1 MKKNTIL
8 LIFVLVSISITA
20 QNKKTS
26 KADKLFD
33 SYEYTQAVNEYLAL
47 VTKEDSDSYVSEQLA
62 ECYYNMYNTIE
73 AEKWFRKVIQSQSK
87 QNAETYYKY
96 AQVLK
101 SNAKY
106 AESDEQMKIFS
117 GMTPNDQR
125 AVDFNKN
132 QNYLQELNNKQK
144 LFDVT
149 EISINST
156 KSDFGAVLYGDAL
169 YFVSSRNENNKL
181 YGWNNE
187 PFLDIYKST
196 YNASKGSYSLPTP
209 VDELNTKF
217 HEGPVS
223 ISKDG
228 NIIYFSSESFN
239 ENLFDK
245 DKVKKIKFGQV
256 NIYKAN
262 KENGKWGSMTSLPF
276 NSKMFSSGNPSV
288 DSEGKTLYFASNMP
302 GSIGGT
308 DIWKVT
314 INNNGTYGS
323 PENLGNK
330 INTVENENFPFI
342 ADNNILYFS
351 SNGLTGFGGFDIFS
365 VDLNKNETPNNLG
378 KPVNTEKNDFA
389 FSYNKETNIAFLS
402 SNRSGKDHI
411 YGAVPICK
419 MEILTVVKNAKTK
432 TTLSD
437 ARVVILDS
445 KEGVLD
451 TQMSNNKGE
460 VSYLVDCNKAY
471 SVQVFKDGFVS
482 KTIPVAKTNEAKV
495 TIEASIEPIEVVVT
509 ETEIILKP
517 IYFEFNKS
525 NITSQGA
532 AELDKLVYIMSQNDK
547 LIIFAKSH
555 TDSRG
560 SDEYNLKLSERR
572 AKATIQYIIS
582 KGISADRI
590 SGKGYGESEPKVN
603 CAADC
608 TFAEHAI
615 NRRSEFLII
624 KK

>member
-20 QNKKTS
+20 QNKNTS

-33 SYEYTQAVNEYLAL
+33 SYEYTQAVNEYLKL
-47 VTKEDSDSYVSEQLA
+47 VTKEDSDVYVSKQLA
-62 ECYYNMYNTIE
+62 ECYYNMYNTVE
-73 AEKWFRKVIQSQSK
+73 AEKWFRKAIQSQSK
-87 QNAETYYKY
+87 QDPDTYYKY

-101 SNAKY
+101 SNVKY
-106 AESDEQMKIFS
+106 AASDEQMKIFS

-125 AVDFNKN
+125 AINFNKN
-132 QNYLQELNNKQK
+132 QNYLQELNNKQR

-149 EISINST
+149 EISINSV

-196 YNASKGSYSLPTP
+196 YNVNKGSYSLPTP

-223 ISKDG
+223 ITKDG
-228 NIIYFSSESFN
+228 NVIYFSSESFN
-239 ENLFDK
+239 ENLFNK

-256 NIYKAN
+256 NIYKAS

-276 NSKMFSSGNPSV
+276 NSKMFSSGNPSI
-288 DSEGKTLYFASNMP
+288 DSDGKTLYFASNMP

-314 INNNGTYGS
+314 INNDGTYGN

-342 ADNNILYFS
+342 ADNNVLYFS

-365 VDLNKNETPNNLG
+365 VDLNKNGMPNNLG

-411 YGAVPICK
+411 YSAVPICK

-437 ARVVILDS
+437 ARVVILDAM
-445 KEGVLD
+445 GATLD
-451 TQMSNNKGE
+451 TQMSNAKGE

-471 SVQVFKDGFVS
+471 SVKVFKDGFVS

-532 AELDKLVYIMSQNDK
+532 AELDKLVYVMSQNDK

-560 SDEYNLKLSERR
+560 TDEYNLKLSERR
-572 AKATIQYIIS
+572 AEATVQYIVS

-590 SGKGYGESEPKVN
+590 SGKGFGESEPKVN
-603 CAADC
+603 CTADC

>member
-20 QNKKTS
+20 QNKNTS

-33 SYEYTQAVNEYLAL
+33 SYEYTQAVNEYLKL
-47 VTKEDSDSYVSEQLA
+47 VTKEDSDVYVSKQLA
-62 ECYYNMYNTIE
+62 ECYYNMYNTVE

-87 QNAETYYKY
+87 QNPDTYYKY

-106 AESDEQMKIFS
+106 AASDEQMKIFS

-125 AVDFNKN
+125 AINFNKN
-132 QNYLQELNNKQK
+132 QNYLQELNNKQR

-149 EISINST
+149 EISINSV

-169 YFVSSRNENNKL
+169 YFVSSRNESNKL

-187 PFLDIYKST
+187 PFLDIYKLT
-196 YNASKGSYSLPTP
+196 YNVNKGSYSLPTP

-223 ISKDG
+223 ITKDG
-228 NIIYFSSESFN
+228 NVIYFSSESFN

-256 NIYKAN
+256 NIYKAS

-276 NSKMFSSGNPSV
+276 NSKMYSSGNPSV
-288 DSEGKTLYFASNMP
+288 DSDGKMLYFASNMP

-314 INNNGTYGS
+314 INNDGTYGN

-342 ADNNILYFS
+342 ADNNVLYFS

-365 VDLNKNETPNNLG
+365 VDLNKNEMPNNLG

-411 YGAVPICK
+411 YSAVPICK

-437 ARVVILDS
+437 ARVVILDV
-445 KEGVLD
+445 KGATLD
-451 TQMSNNKGE
+451 TQMSNAKGE

-471 SVQVFKDGFVS
+471 SVKVFKDGFVS
-482 KTIPVAKTNEAKV
+482 KTIPVTKTNDAKV

-532 AELDKLVYIMSQNDK
+532 AELDKLVYVMSQNDK

-560 SDEYNLKLSERR
+560 TDEYNLKLSERR
-572 AKATIQYIIS
+572 AEATVQYIVS

-590 SGKGYGESEPKVN
+590 SGKGFGESEPKVN
-603 CAADC
+603 CTADC

>member
-20 QNKKTS
+20 QNKNTS

-33 SYEYTQAVNEYLAL
+33 SYEYTQAVNEYLTL
-47 VTKEDSDSYVSEQLA
+47 VTKEDSDAYVSKQLA
-62 ECYYNMYNTIE
+62 ECYYNMNNTVE
-73 AEKWFRKVIQSQSK
+73 AEKWFSKVIQSQSK
-87 QNAETYYKY
+87 QNPDTYYKY

-106 AESDEQMKIFS
+106 VESDEQMKIFS
-117 GMTPNDQR
+117 GMTANDQR
-125 AVDFNKN
+125 AINFNKN
-132 QNYLQELNNKQK
+132 QNYLQELNNKQR

-149 EISINST
+149 EISINSP

-169 YFVSSRNENNKL
+169 YFVSSRNESNKL

-217 HEGPVS
+217 HEGSVS
-223 ISKDG
+223 ITKEG
-228 NIIYFSSESFN
+228 NVIYFSSESFN
-239 ENLFDK
+239 ENLFNK

-256 NIYKAN
+256 NIYKAS

-276 NSKMFSSGNPSV
+276 NSKMFSSGNPSI
-288 DSEGKTLYFASNMP
+288 DSDGKTLYFASNMP

-314 INNNGTYGS
+314 INNDGTYGN

-342 ADNNILYFS
+342 ADNNVLYFS

-365 VDLNKNETPNNLG
+365 VDLNKNGMPNNLG

-411 YGAVPICK
+411 YSAVPICK

-437 ARVVILDS
+437 ARVVILDAM
-445 KEGVLD
+445 GATLD
-451 TQMSNNKGE
+451 TQMSNAKGE

-471 SVQVFKDGFVS
+471 SVKFFKDGFVS

-532 AELDKLVYIMSQNDK
+532 AELDKLVYVMSQNDK

-560 SDEYNLKLSERR
+560 TDEYNLKLSERR
-572 AKATIQYIIS
+572 AEATVQYIVS

-590 SGKGYGESEPKVN
+590 SGKGFGESEPKVN
-603 CAADC
+603 CTADC

>member
-20 QNKKTS
+20 QNKNTS

-33 SYEYTQAVNEYLAL
+33 SYEYTQAVNEYLKL
-47 VTKEDSDSYVSEQLA
+47 VTKEDSDVYVSKQLA
-62 ECYYNMYNTIE
+62 ECYYNMYNTVE

-87 QNAETYYKY
+87 QNPDTYYKY

-106 AESDEQMKIFS
+106 AASDEQMKIFS

-125 AVDFNKN
+125 AINFNKN
-132 QNYLQELNNKQK
+132 QNYLQELNNKQR

-149 EISINST
+149 EISINSV

-196 YNASKGSYSLPTP
+196 YNVNKGSYSLPTP

-223 ISKDG
+223 ITKDG
-228 NIIYFSSESFN
+228 NVIYFSSESFN

-256 NIYKAN
+256 NIYKAS

-276 NSKMFSSGNPSV
+276 NSKMYSSGNPSV
-288 DSEGKTLYFASNMP
+288 DSDGKMLYFASNMP

-314 INNNGTYGS
+314 INNDGTYGN

-342 ADNNILYFS
+342 ADNNVLYFS

-411 YGAVPICK
+411 YSAVPICK
-419 MEILTVVKNAKTK
+419 IEILTVVKNAKTK

-437 ARVVILDS
+437 ARVVFLDAMGATLDS
-445 KEGVLD
+445 
-451 TQMSNNKGE
+451 QMSNAKGE

-471 SVQVFKDGFVS
+471 SVKVFKDGFVS

-532 AELDKLVYIMSQNDK
+532 AELDKLVYVMSQNDK

-560 SDEYNLKLSERR
+560 TDEYNLKLSERR
-572 AKATIQYIIS
+572 AEATVQYIVS

-590 SGKGYGESEPKVN
+590 SGKGFGESEPKVN
-603 CAADC
+603 CTADC

>member
-20 QNKKTS
+20 QNKSTS

-47 VTKEDSDSYVSEQLA
+47 VTKEDSDEYVSKQLA
-62 ECYYNMYNTIE
+62 ECYYNMNNTVE
-73 AEKWFRKVIQSQSK
+73 AENWFSKVIQSQSK
-87 QNAETYYKY
+87 QNPDTYYKY

-106 AESDEQMKIFS
+106 AASDEQMKIFS

-125 AVDFNKN
+125 AINFNKN
-132 QNYLQELNNKQK
+132 QNYLKELNNKQR

-156 KSDFGAVLYGDAL
+156 KSDFGAVLYGNVL
-169 YFVSSRNENNKL
+169 YFVSSRNESNKL

-223 ISKDG
+223 ITKDG
-228 NIIYFSSESFN
+228 NVVYFSSESFN

-256 NIYKAN
+256 YIYKAS

-288 DSEGKTLYFASNMP
+288 DSDGKTLYFASNMP

-314 INNNGTYGS
+314 INNDGTYGN

-342 ADNNILYFS
+342 ADNNVLYFS

-411 YGAVPICK
+411 YSAVPICK

-437 ARVVILDS
+437 ARVVILDA
-445 KEGVLD
+445 KGATLD
-451 TQMSNNKGE
+451 TQMSNAKGE

-471 SVQVFKDGFVS
+471 SVKVFKDGFVS
-482 KTIPVAKTNEAKV
+482 KTIPVAKTNEEKF
-495 TIEASIEPIEVVVT
+495 TIDASIEPIEVVVT

-532 AELDKLVYIMSQNDK
+532 AELDKLVYVMSQNDK

-560 SDEYNLKLSERR
+560 TDEYNLKLSERR
-572 AKATIQYIIS
+572 AKATVQYIIS

-603 CAADC
+603 CPADC

>member
-20 QNKKTS
+20 QNKNTS

-33 SYEYTQAVNEYLAL
+33 SYEYTQAVNEYLKL
-47 VTKEDSDSYVSEQLA
+47 VTKEDSDVYVSKQLA
-62 ECYYNMYNTIE
+62 ECYYNMYNTVE

-87 QNAETYYKY
+87 QNPDTYYKY

-106 AESDEQMKIFS
+106 VESDEQMKIFS
-117 GMTPNDQR
+117 GMTANDQR
-125 AVDFNKN
+125 AINFNKN
-132 QNYLQELNNKQK
+132 QNYLQELNNKQR

-149 EISINST
+149 EISINSP

-169 YFVSSRNENNKL
+169 YFVSSRNESNKL

-196 YNASKGSYSLPTP
+196 YNASKGSYSSPTS

-223 ISKDG
+223 ITKDG
-228 NIIYFSSESFN
+228 NVIYFSSESFN
-239 ENLFDK
+239 ENLFNK

-256 NIYKAN
+256 NIYKAS

-276 NSKMFSSGNPSV
+276 NSKMFSSGNPSI
-288 DSEGKTLYFASNMP
+288 DSDGKTLYFASNMP

-314 INNNGTYGS
+314 INNDGTYGN

-342 ADNNILYFS
+342 ADNNVLYFS

-365 VDLNKNETPNNLG
+365 VDLNKNGMPNNLG

-411 YGAVPICK
+411 YSAVPICK

-437 ARVVILDS
+437 ARVVILDAM
-445 KEGVLD
+445 GATLD
-451 TQMSNNKGE
+451 TQMSNAKGE

-471 SVQVFKDGFVS
+471 SVKVFKDGFVS
-482 KTIPVAKTNEAKV
+482 KTIPVTKTNDAKV

-532 AELDKLVYIMSQNDK
+532 AELDKLVYVMSQNDK

-560 SDEYNLKLSERR
+560 TDEYNLKLSERR
-572 AKATIQYIIS
+572 AEATVQYIVS

-590 SGKGYGESEPKVN
+590 SGKGFGESEPKVN
-603 CAADC
+603 CTADC

>member
-20 QNKKTS
+20 QNKNTS

-33 SYEYTQAVNEYLAL
+33 SYEYTQAVNEYLKL
-47 VTKEDSDSYVSEQLA
+47 VTKEDSDVYVSKQLA
-62 ECYYNMYNTIE
+62 ECYYNMYNTVE
-73 AEKWFRKVIQSQSK
+73 AEKWFRKAIQSQSK
-87 QNAETYYKY
+87 QDPDTYYKY

-101 SNAKY
+101 SNVKY
-106 AESDEQMKIFS
+106 AASDEQMKIFS

-125 AVDFNKN
+125 AINFNKN
-132 QNYLQELNNKQK
+132 QNYLQELNNKQR

-149 EISINST
+149 EISINSV

-169 YFVSSRNENNKL
+169 YFVSSRNESNKL

-196 YNASKGSYSLPTP
+196 YNANKGSYSLPTP

-223 ISKDG
+223 ITKDG
-228 NIIYFSSESFN
+228 NVIYFSSESFN

-256 NIYKAN
+256 NIYKAS

-276 NSKMFSSGNPSV
+276 NSKMYSSGNPSV
-288 DSEGKTLYFASNMP
+288 DSDGKMLYFASNMP

-314 INNNGTYGS
+314 INNDGTYGN

-342 ADNNILYFS
+342 ADNNVLYFS

-411 YGAVPICK
+411 YSAVPICK
-419 MEILTVVKNAKTK
+419 IEILTIVKNAKTK

-437 ARVVILDS
+437 ARVVFLDAMGATLDS
-445 KEGVLD
+445 
-451 TQMSNNKGE
+451 QMSNAKGE

-471 SVQVFKDGFVS
+471 SVKVFKDGFVS

-495 TIEASIEPIEVVVT
+495 TIEASIEPIEVEVT

-532 AELDKLVYIMSQNDK
+532 AELDKLVYVMSQNDK

-560 SDEYNLKLSERR
+560 TDEYNLKLSERR
-572 AKATIQYIIS
+572 AEATVQYIVS

-590 SGKGYGESEPKVN
+590 SGKGFGESEPKVN
-603 CAADC
+603 CTADC

>member
-20 QNKKTS
+20 QNKNTS

-33 SYEYTQAVNEYLAL
+33 SYEYTQAVNEYLKL
-47 VTKEDSDSYVSEQLA
+47 VTKEDSDVYVSKQLA
-62 ECYYNMYNTIE
+62 ECYYNMYNTVE

-87 QNAETYYKY
+87 QNPDTYYKY

-106 AESDEQMKIFS
+106 VESDEQMKIFS
-117 GMTPNDQR
+117 GMTANDQR
-125 AVDFNKN
+125 AINFNKN
-132 QNYLQELNNKQK
+132 QNYLQELNNKQR

-149 EISINST
+149 EISINSP

-169 YFVSSRNENNKL
+169 YFVSSRNESNKL

-217 HEGPVS
+217 HEGSVS
-223 ISKDG
+223 ITKEG
-228 NIIYFSSESFN
+228 NVIYFSSESFN
-239 ENLFDK
+239 ENLFNK

-256 NIYKAN
+256 NIYKAS

-276 NSKMFSSGNPSV
+276 NSKMFSSGNPSI
-288 DSEGKTLYFASNMP
+288 DSDGKTLYFASNMP

-314 INNNGTYGS
+314 INNDGTYGN

-342 ADNNILYFS
+342 ADNNVLYFS

-365 VDLNKNETPNNLG
+365 VDLNKNGMPNNLG

-411 YGAVPICK
+411 YSAVPICK

-437 ARVVILDS
+437 ARVVILDAM
-445 KEGVLD
+445 GATLD
-451 TQMSNNKGE
+451 TQMSNAKGE

-471 SVQVFKDGFVS
+471 SVKFFKDGFVS

-532 AELDKLVYIMSQNDK
+532 AELDKLVYVMSQNDK

-560 SDEYNLKLSERR
+560 TDEYNLKLSERR
-572 AKATIQYIIS
+572 AEATVQYIVS

-590 SGKGYGESEPKVN
+590 SGKGFGESEPKVN
-603 CAADC
+603 CTADC

>member
-20 QNKKTS
+20 QNKNTS

-33 SYEYTQAVNEYLAL
+33 SYEYTQAVNEYLKL
-47 VTKEDSDSYVSEQLA
+47 VTKEDSDVYVSKQLA
-62 ECYYNMYNTIE
+62 ECYYNMYNTVE

-87 QNAETYYKY
+87 QNPDTYYKY

-106 AESDEQMKIFS
+106 AASDEQMKIFS

-125 AVDFNKN
+125 AINFNKN
-132 QNYLQELNNKQK
+132 QNYLQELNNKQR

-149 EISINST
+149 EISINSV

-187 PFLDIYKST
+187 PFLDIYKLT
-196 YNASKGSYSLPTP
+196 YNVNKGSYSLPTP

-223 ISKDG
+223 ITKDG
-228 NIIYFSSESFN
+228 NVIYFSSESFN

-276 NSKMFSSGNPSV
+276 NSKMFSSGNPSI
-288 DSEGKTLYFASNMP
+288 DSDGKTLYFASNMP

-314 INNNGTYGS
+314 INNDGTYGN
-323 PENLGNK
+323 PENLGNI

-342 ADNNILYFS
+342 ADNNVLYFS

-365 VDLNKNETPNNLG
+365 VDLNKNEMPNNLG

-411 YGAVPICK
+411 YSAVPICK

-437 ARVVILDS
+437 ARVVILDV
-445 KEGVLD
+445 KGATLD
-451 TQMSNNKGE
+451 TQMSNAKGE

-471 SVQVFKDGFVS
+471 SVKVFKDGFVS
-482 KTIPVAKTNEAKV
+482 KTIPVTKTNDAKV

-532 AELDKLVYIMSQNDK
+532 AELDKLVYVMSQNDK

-560 SDEYNLKLSERR
+560 TDEYNLKLSERR
-572 AKATIQYIIS
+572 AEATVQYIVS

-590 SGKGYGESEPKVN
+590 SGKGFGESEPKVN
-603 CAADC
+603 CTADC

-624 KK
+624 EK

>member
-20 QNKKTS
+20 QNKNTS

-33 SYEYTQAVNEYLAL
+33 SYEYTQAVNEYLKL
-47 VTKEDSDSYVSEQLA
+47 VTKEDSDVYVSKQLA
-62 ECYYNMYNTIE
+62 ECYYNMYNTVE

-87 QNAETYYKY
+87 QNPDTYYKY

-106 AESDEQMKIFS
+106 AASDEQMKIFS

-125 AVDFNKN
+125 AINFNKN
-132 QNYLQELNNKQK
+132 QNYLQELNNKQR

-149 EISINST
+149 EISINSV

-187 PFLDIYKST
+187 PFLDIYKLT
-196 YNASKGSYSLPTP
+196 YNVNKGSYSLPTP

-223 ISKDG
+223 ITKDG
-228 NIIYFSSESFN
+228 NVIYFSSESFN

-256 NIYKAN
+256 NIYKAS

-276 NSKMFSSGNPSV
+276 NSKMFSSGNPSI
-288 DSEGKTLYFASNMP
+288 DSDGKTLYFASNMP

-314 INNNGTYGS
+314 INNDGTYGN
-323 PENLGNK
+323 PENLGNI

-342 ADNNILYFS
+342 ADNNVLYFS

-365 VDLNKNETPNNLG
+365 VDLNKNEMPNNLG

-411 YGAVPICK
+411 YSAVPICK

-437 ARVVILDS
+437 ARVVILDT
-445 KEGVLD
+445 KGATLD
-451 TQMSNNKGE
+451 TQMSNTKGE

-471 SVQVFKDGFVS
+471 SVKVFKDGFVS

-495 TIEASIEPIEVVVT
+495 IIEASIEPIEVVVT

-560 SDEYNLKLSERR
+560 TDEYNMKLSE
-572 AKATIQYIIS
+572 
-582 KGISADRI
+582 
-590 SGKGYGESEPKVN
+590 
-603 CAADC
+603 
-608 TFAEHAI
+608 
-615 NRRSEFLII
+615 
-624 KK
+624 

>member
-33 SYEYTQAVNEYLAL
+33 SYEYTQAVNEYLTL

-117 GMTPNDQR
+117 GMTPNDKR

-169 YFVSSRNENNKL
+169 YFVSSRNESNKL

-223 ISKDG
+223 ITKGG

-314 INNNGTYGS
+314 INNDGTYGS
-323 PENLGNK
+323 PENLGDK

-532 AELDKLVYIMSQNDK
+532 TELDKLVYIMSQNDK

>member
-8 LIFVLVSISITA
+8 LIFVLVCISITA
-20 QNKKTS
+20 QNKNTS

-33 SYEYTQAVNEYLAL
+33 SYEYTQAVNEYLTL

-125 AVDFNKN
+125 AINFNKN
-132 QNYLQELNNKQK
+132 QNYLQELNNKQR

-156 KSDFGAVLYGDAL
+156 KSDFGAVLYGDTL

-223 ISKDG
+223 ITKGG

-314 INNNGTYGS
+314 INNDGTYGN
-323 PENLGNK
+323 PENLGDK

-342 ADNNILYFS
+342 ADNNVLYFS

-411 YGAVPICK
+411 YSAVPICK

-437 ARVVILDS
+437 ARVVILDAM
-445 KEGVLD
+445 GATLD
-451 TQMSNNKGE
+451 SQVSNAKGE

-560 SDEYNLKLSERR
+560 TDEYNLKLSERR

>member
-20 QNKKTS
+20 QNKNTS

-33 SYEYTQAVNEYLAL
+33 SYEYTQAVNEYLKL
-47 VTKEDSDSYVSEQLA
+47 VTKEDSDVYVSKQLA
-62 ECYYNMYNTIE
+62 ECYYNMYNTVE

-87 QNAETYYKY
+87 QNPDTYYKY

-106 AESDEQMKIFS
+106 VESDEQMKIFS
-117 GMTPNDQR
+117 GMTANDQR
-125 AVDFNKN
+125 AINFNKN
-132 QNYLQELNNKQK
+132 QNYLQELNNKQR

-149 EISINST
+149 EISINSP

-169 YFVSSRNENNKL
+169 YFVSSRNESNKL

-196 YNASKGSYSLPTP
+196 YNASKGSYSSPTS

-223 ISKDG
+223 ITKDG
-228 NIIYFSSESFN
+228 NVIYFSSESFN
-239 ENLFDK
+239 ENLFNK

-256 NIYKAN
+256 NIYKAS

-276 NSKMFSSGNPSV
+276 NSKMFSSGNPSI
-288 DSEGKTLYFASNMP
+288 DSDGKTLYFASNMP

-314 INNNGTYGS
+314 INNDGTYGN

-342 ADNNILYFS
+342 ADNNVLYFS

-365 VDLNKNETPNNLG
+365 VDLNKNGMPNNLG

-411 YGAVPICK
+411 YSAVPICK

-437 ARVVILDS
+437 ARVVILDAM
-445 KEGVLD
+445 GATLD
-451 TQMSNNKGE
+451 TQMSNAKGE

-471 SVQVFKDGFVS
+471 SVKFFKDGFVS

-532 AELDKLVYIMSQNDK
+532 AELDKLVYVMSQNDK

-560 SDEYNLKLSERR
+560 TDEYNLKLSERR
-572 AKATIQYIIS
+572 AEATVQYIVS

-590 SGKGYGESEPKVN
+590 SGKGFGESEPKVN
-603 CAADC
+603 CTADC

>member
-20 QNKKTS
+20 QNKNTS

-33 SYEYTQAVNEYLAL
+33 SYEYTQAVNEYLKL
-47 VTKEDSDSYVSEQLA
+47 VTKEDSDVYVSKQLA
-62 ECYYNMYNTIE
+62 ECYYNMYNTVE
-73 AEKWFRKVIQSQSK
+73 AEKWFRKAIQSQSK
-87 QNAETYYKY
+87 QDPDTYYKY

-101 SNAKY
+101 SNVKY
-106 AESDEQMKIFS
+106 AASDEQMKIFS

-125 AVDFNKN
+125 AINFNKN
-132 QNYLQELNNKQK
+132 QNYLQELNNKQR

-149 EISINST
+149 EISINSV

-169 YFVSSRNENNKL
+169 YFVSSRNESNKL

-196 YNASKGSYSLPTP
+196 YNANKGSYSLPTP

-223 ISKDG
+223 ITKDG
-228 NIIYFSSESFN
+228 NVIYFSSESFN

-256 NIYKAN
+256 NIYKAS

-276 NSKMFSSGNPSV
+276 NSKMYSSGNPSV
-288 DSEGKTLYFASNMP
+288 DSDGKMLYFASNMP

-314 INNNGTYGS
+314 INNDGTYGN

-342 ADNNILYFS
+342 ADNNVLYFS

-411 YGAVPICK
+411 YSAVPICK
-419 MEILTVVKNAKTK
+419 IEILTVVKNAKTK

-437 ARVVILDS
+437 ARVVFLDAMGATLDS
-445 KEGVLD
+445 
-451 TQMSNNKGE
+451 QMSNAKGE

-471 SVQVFKDGFVS
+471 SVKVFKDGFVS

-532 AELDKLVYIMSQNDK
+532 AELDKLVYVMSQNDK

-560 SDEYNLKLSERR
+560 TDEYNLKLSERR
-572 AKATIQYIIS
+572 AEATVQYIVS

-590 SGKGYGESEPKVN
+590 SGKGFGESEPKVN
-603 CAADC
+603 CTADC

>member
-20 QNKKTS
+20 QNKNTS

-33 SYEYTQAVNEYLAL
+33 SYEYTQAVNEYLKL
-47 VTKEDSDSYVSEQLA
+47 VTKEDSDVYVSKQLA
-62 ECYYNMYNTIE
+62 ECYYNMYNTVE

-87 QNAETYYKY
+87 QNPDTYYKY

-106 AESDEQMKIFS
+106 AASDEQMKIFS

-125 AVDFNKN
+125 AINFNKN
-132 QNYLQELNNKQK
+132 QNYLQELNNKQR

-149 EISINST
+149 EISINSV

-187 PFLDIYKST
+187 PFLDIYKLT
-196 YNASKGSYSLPTP
+196 YNVNKGSYSLPTP

-223 ISKDG
+223 ITKDG
-228 NIIYFSSESFN
+228 NVIYFSSESFN

-256 NIYKAN
+256 NIYKAS

-276 NSKMFSSGNPSV
+276 NSKMFSSGNPSI
-288 DSEGKTLYFASNMP
+288 DSDGKTLYFASNMP

-314 INNNGTYGS
+314 INNDGTYGN
-323 PENLGNK
+323 PENLGNI

-342 ADNNILYFS
+342 ADNNVLYFS

-365 VDLNKNETPNNLG
+365 VDLNKNEMPNNLG

-411 YGAVPICK
+411 YSAVPICK

-437 ARVVILDS
+437 ARVVILDV
-445 KEGVLD
+445 KGATLD
-451 TQMSNNKGE
+451 TQMSNAKGE

-471 SVQVFKDGFVS
+471 SVKVFKDGFVS
-482 KTIPVAKTNEAKV
+482 KTIPVTKTNDAKV

-532 AELDKLVYIMSQNDK
+532 AELDKLVYVMSQNDK

-560 SDEYNLKLSERR
+560 TDEYNLKLSERR
-572 AKATIQYIIS
+572 AEATVQYIVS

-590 SGKGYGESEPKVN
+590 SGKGFGESEPKVN
-603 CAADC
+603 CTADC

-624 KK
+624 EK